1 MDEYLNN
8 RQHEILW
15 NLLANPVNNGYSYAS
30 DLQNL
35 VTDFPQS
42 GILHALLSH
51 ADGGQN
57 RSHAAAYLNPKALY
71 VIVNAPENLPILT
84 DSQII
89 QQLGDT
95 SDYAGVEHADDLQKE
110 EEHQPNSF
118 TETVEEDSHPHIE
131 PEPEA
136 VFDEISYS
144 PLIAKDDDEQHHIE
158 DKEEAITAEHEH
170 DLYTVESSTHEPV
183 EVQTEENS
191 EPEIIA
197 EPVSED
203 ELRAEIALEENIPDN
218 NAAEEIKESAV
229 EEHEPVEAPIAEE
242 NTEPEILAEQV
253 SEEELRA
260 EIAPVEHIEDKYTTV
275 EEEEETIV
283 EEHEPVETPVA
294 EEKAVEKPAESIRED
309 ELVTETPSFEL
320 AEPPRGIDDDIYDEI
335 VGIEDISFARVAQPS
350 DEPIHK
356 EETPVAHEEASE
368 TIDHSPVTETFVQ
381 RERALNMDDEAEKL
395 IVGNIAATDYFVFDR
410 AFNERKPAEATENG
424 SPISAPETT
433 TQFAAEAIKPT
444 EENQDVSKY
453 DDDTLP
459 YTFLW
464 WLNKTRKEHAGIYQP
479 FKLDT
484 SQAIRR
490 AGADELQQQYYENIF
505 HLSSVDELDRSTSK
519 QPIEFDPQSKED
531 RIIKR
536 FIIEEPHITPPSS
549 DKLDTENKARKSA
562 EDQDEFVTETLARIY
577 TDQMLYH
584 KAIITYKKLMLK
596 FPEKSRYFADQIEQ
610 LENKTN

>member
-30 DLQNL
+30 NLQNL

-89 QQLGDT
+89 QQLSDT
-95 SDYAGVEHADDLQKE
+95 VHYAGNGHVDDSKQFE
-110 EEHQPNSF
+110 EEPQLSNF
-118 TETVEEDSHPHIE
+118 TETDGEEPHPNVE

-136 VFDEISYS
+136 VFDEIGYS
-144 PLIAKDDDEQHHIE
+144 PLIAKDDNEQHPIG
-158 DKEEAITAEHEH
+158 DKEEAITAEHKH
-170 DLYTVESSTHEPV
+170 DPDTVESHEPV
-183 EVQTEENS
+183 EER
-191 EPEIIA
+191 I
-197 EPVSED
+197 
-203 ELRAEIALEENIPDN
+203 
-218 NAAEEIKESAV
+218 
-229 EEHEPVEAPIAEE
+229 EE
-242 NTEPEILAEQV
+242 NTGPETIAEHV
-253 SEEELRA
+253 SEEELRV
-260 EIAPVEHIEDKYTTV
+260 ETAPVEYTEDEHTV

-283 EEHEPVETPVA
+283 DEHEPVETPVS
-294 EEKAVEKPAESIRED
+294 EEKAVEETAESIRED

-320 AEPPRGIDDDIYDEI
+320 AEPPRGIDDDVYDEI
-335 VGIEDISFARVAQPS
+335 VGIEDISFARVAQPA
-350 DEPIHK
+350 DEAIHQ

-368 TIDHSPVTETFVQ
+368 TIDHSPVTEPFVQ

-424 SPISAPETT
+424 SPTVVHETA
-433 TQFAAEAIKPT
+433 TQFAADVVKPA